1 MQLLYFLTLENQHL
15 RIREHLGELNELE
28 QGFMYGEIFIPSWA
42 ICRNRSEAEKLL
54 LTAIL
59 ETGADADL

>member
-1 MQLLYFLTLENQHL
+1 MQLLYFLILDNQHL
-15 RIREHLGELNELE
+15 RICERLGELNELE
-28 QGFMYGEIFIPSWA
+28 QGFMYGEVFIPPWA